1 MSAAIRERDPRR
13 DRGNPLRDLLDET
26 MTTGTAPKASAVRA
40 LPLREEIT
48 DAQARLIHRAVSEWA
63 METADAM
70 EGDENAQARRLIVEA
85 MDELGEYFDP
95 DAQREDPRS
104 LAEQVPRSGAPT
116 RMTRVDALRDDV
128 ARVR

>member
-1 MSAAIRERDPRR
+1 MSAATRERDPRR
-13 DRGNPLRDLLDET
+13 DRDNPLRDLLDEA
-26 MTTGTAPKASAVRA
+26 MTTGTAPKASAVRT

-48 DAQARLIHRAVSEWA
+48 DTQGRRIHRAVSEWA
-63 METADAM
+63 MEIADAM
-70 EGDENAQARRLIVEA
+70 EGGENAQARRLIVEA

-95 DAQREDPRS
+95 DAQREDPRA
-104 LAEQVPRSGAPT
+104 LAEQVPRGGAPT